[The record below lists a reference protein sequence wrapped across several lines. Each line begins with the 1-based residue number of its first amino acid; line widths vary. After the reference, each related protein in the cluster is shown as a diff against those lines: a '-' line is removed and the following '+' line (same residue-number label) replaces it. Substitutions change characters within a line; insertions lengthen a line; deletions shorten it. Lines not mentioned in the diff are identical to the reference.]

1 VRYVFKYLKKYT
13 AESIIAPLFKLIEA
27 LLELTVPIVVALI
40 IDKGIGGG
48 NRAYVVKM
56 CLLLLLIGAVGLAF
70 SLTAQYFSAKAAV
83 GTAADLRSGLFAKI
97 QTFSYSKLDKIGT
110 STLITRM
117 SGDINQVQTG
127 INLTLRLLLRSP
139 FVAFGAMIMAFIVG
153 AGASS
158 ATVSFAIV
166 IPVLLVVIFMILL
179 AGIPMYGKVQ
189 RGLDRVTGSLRSN
202 LDGARVI
209 RAFRLEDRE
218 SDEFSGHVKLHRR
231 MSLDAGRISG
241 LLNPLTYVII
251 NLAIIMLLRNGAAEV
266 NAGNLSQGEL
276 VALYN
281 YMTQILVELIKM
293 ANLIITVTKAI
304 ACAGRISS
312 VMNEDEDMSLDG
324 SNTVS
329 DENAPLVAFKNVSFA
344 YPGSSGE
351 ALTDISFELRSGE
364 TLGIIGGTGSGK
376 STLIN
381 LVPRF
386 YDITSGSIEI
396 NGTNVKSMDP
406 CELRKKIGVAS
417 QKATLF
423 AGSIRDNIKWGKND
437 ATDEEILAALD
448 TAQIA
453 SLTNEKSDGL
463 DSKIEQNGRNL
474 SGGQRQRLNVA
485 RALVRRPE
493 ILILDD
499 SSSALDRVTDA
510 ALRRSIH
517 ELDYSPAVFI
527 VSQRA
532 ESVAECDKILVLD
545 AGHAVGLGTHA
556 ELYNGCDIYREI
568 CDSQKGGE
576 SR

>member
-1 VRYVFKYLKKYT
+1 MKYVFKYLKKYT

-40 IDKGIGGG
+40 IDKGIG
-48 NRAYVVKM
+48 NSDKAYIIKM
-56 CLLLLLIGAVGLAF
+56 CLLLLLIGAVGLTF

-83 GTAADLRSGLFAKI
+83 GTASDLRSGLFAKI

-153 AGASS
+153 AGASY
-158 ATVSFAIV
+158 ATVSFAFV
-166 IPVLLVVIFMILL
+166 IPILLVVIFIILL
-179 AGIPMYGKVQ
+179 AGIPIYGKVQ
-189 RGLDRVTGSLRSN
+189 RGLDRVTGSLRAN
-202 LDGARVI
+202 LDGSRVI
-209 RAFRLEDRE
+209 RAFRLEERE
-218 SDEFSGHVKLHRR
+218 SEEFSDRVKLHKR
-231 MSLDAGRISG
+231 MSLAAGRISG

-251 NLAIIMLLRNGAAEV
+251 NLAIILLLRNGAAEV
-266 NAGNLSQGEL
+266 NSGNLTQGEL

-312 VMNEDEDMSLDG
+312 VMNEAEDMSLE
-324 SNTVS
+324 VS
-329 DENAPLVAFKNVSFA
+329 TAVVSEKAPLIAFKNVSFA

-351 ALTDISFELRSGE
+351 ALTDISFELHSGE
-364 TLGIIGGTGSGK
+364 SLGIIGGTGSGK

-386 YDITSGSIEI
+386 YDITAGSIEI
-396 NGTNVKSMDP
+396 NGVNVRTIEP
-406 CELRKKIGVAS
+406 CELRKKIGLAS

-437 ATDEEILAALD
+437 ASDEEIISALA
-448 TAQIA
+448 TAQI
-453 SLTNEKSDGL
+453 SNIINEKTDGL
-463 DSKIEQNGRNL
+463 DSNIEQNGRNL

-510 ALRRSIH
+510 ALRRAIH

-545 AGHAVGLGTHA
+545 SGHAVGLGTHE
-556 ELYNGCDIYREI
+556 ELYSACDIYREI